1 MTRTRLAIALG
12 TLISLLA
19 TGAVP
24 ILGTAHFY
32 WQRDR
37 TPARKPSS
45 AQPLAA
51 ISLREVKNRGLLVNA
66 WINGSGPYVLAVDTG
81 AGLSMLS
88 QTIANRLNL
97 PLRAFKGDISGGL
110 SSTPIRASQEATIS
124 QLALGTSSN
133 VVPAQVQV
141 IVATNLPAGLDGVL
155 DPTEALR
162 PLAYTVDLPGHT
174 LETFDSSSH
183 RLSISD
189 TPPGGAVVRWVRER
203 GDHRPYVRL
212 GDGRLALLDTGSGF
226 GLAVTDARSGGMNH
240 GRNNRTVRDL
250 GGGTVS
256 SQRISPTTVSI
267 GALVLRGVP
276 TDLVS
281 GTASD
286 TPVILGRDALYPFK
300 ITFDP
305 TAQLIAIEP
314 STRQ

>member
-1 MTRTRLAIALG
+1 
-12 TLISLLA
+12 
-19 TGAVP
+19 
-24 ILGTAHFY
+24 
-32 WQRDR
+32 
-37 TPARKPSS
+37 
-45 AQPLAA
+45 
-51 ISLREVKNRGLLVNA
+51 VNA

-88 QTIANRLNL
+88 QTLANRLNL

-110 SSTPIRASQEATIS
+110 SSTPIRASQETTINE
-124 QLALGTSSN
+124 LALGTSSN
-133 VVPAQVQV
+133 VVPAPVQA

-162 PLAYTVDLPGHT
+162 PLGYTVDLPGRA
-174 LETFDSSSH
+174 LETFDSSSR

-189 TPPGGAVVRWVRER
+189 KPAGGAVVRWVRER

-212 GDGRLALLDTGSGF
+212 GDGRLALIDTGSGF

-267 GALVLRGVP
+267 GALVLRSVP
-276 TDLVS
+276 TDLLTGV
-281 GTASD
+281 APD

-305 TAQLIAIEP
+305 TTQLIAIEP
-314 STRQ
+314 ASRQ